1 MYYFFEKHRILRT
14 LLDYTILC
22 GTAISIFYL
31 FRRLDFSTAWFVP
44 IYINLY
50 VLCLFF
56 YTDKVH
62 EPKEKRMKLVQ
73 WLDNIRWINGIGLA
87 VHVVFGYYTKY
98 SHKQVVKP
106 LWTKDKDTILITI
119 AIYLFCIIIPSL
131 LIYLRRKYRG

>member
-31 FRRLDFSTAWFVP
+31 FRGLDFSTAWFVP

-56 YTDKVH
+56 YTDKIH
-62 EPKEKRMKLVQ
+62 EPKEKRMTLVQ
-73 WLDNIRWINGIGLA
+73 WLDNIRWILSQCFLTFYSRVFLSTIHFIRYYPPHIG
-87 VHVVFGYYTKY
+87 
-98 SHKQVVKP
+98 HKNSVSP
-106 LWTKDKDTILITI
+106 
-119 AIYLFCIIIPSL
+119 
-131 LIYLRRKYRG
+131 R